1 MYSQI
6 NFVTFWHESCLYTKR
21 TTKFYSMKELIK
33 QYETAK
39 KKALQFM
46 QKGQINNYFEALV
59 EMNNYKK
66 MISVSVN

>member
-1 MYSQI
+1 
-6 NFVTFWHESCLYTKR
+6 
-21 TTKFYSMKELIK
+21 MKELIK

-46 QKGQINNYFEALV
+46 KKGQINNYFDALI

-66 MISVSVN
+66 MITVSAN